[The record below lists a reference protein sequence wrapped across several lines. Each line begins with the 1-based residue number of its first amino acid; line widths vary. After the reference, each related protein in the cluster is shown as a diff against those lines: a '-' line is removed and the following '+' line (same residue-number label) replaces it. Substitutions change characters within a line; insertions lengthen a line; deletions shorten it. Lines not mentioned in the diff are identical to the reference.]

1 MHPSSDP
8 PDIAR
13 HLDDQ
18 VRAQERQ
25 LVIVRLAVV
34 ALATG
39 FLIVFGDPIDN
50 RFALMG
56 VVAGVAG
63 YSLLI
68 GVLLTR
74 LATRPVAVMG
84 VTLDALAVTAVV
96 WLATNVPDAYLFY
109 SIVILGAAIRFGMIA
124 SIALSIAIGVA
135 YLAVVV
141 GSPPLDARV
150 GELLPVRILFLVT
163 FGVVAGLFS
172 RIIIG
177 GVAENARLQQRLQA
191 EELERARAS
200 ERELL
205 SRLGR
210 DFSASLNRRAT
221 ARAIVSGSA
230 PLLGDA
236 TLLLRVADDEL
247 LVPVAA
253 EGADVQLVAR
263 WKAHVAVRR
272 PKSGEG
278 IIGSAAATRT
288 SQLGPGA
295 SAGGDA
301 DDVDELGVDWMLA
314 VPVQVGGR
322 LLGVLATA
330 GMATR
335 PVDEAMRRVAEA
347 LADRAGPALQ
357 NAQLWTDLQKRMRL
371 EKEAQQV
378 KDDFLSV
385 VSHELRTPLTSI
397 QGYSQ
402 LLEARM
408 RAERGSSKEMGH
420 VRVILSQVMRMRR
433 LVDDLLDMN
442 RIDRSGGVSIEPV
455 DFDLADLLRDA
466 VSRISRAETD
476 RDIAL
481 TAPDSLAVHLD
492 RDRIDQILGN
502 LLENAVKYSPEGGP
516 IRVAAVEHRHEV
528 EVSVSDCGM
537 GIPPDRR
544 EHVFERFY
552 QTDDG
557 QGLRRFGGLGLGLA
571 ISKAI
576 VEAHGGRIW
585 AAANEEAGRG
595 SIITFRIPRTALPA
609 APGADDGDDAPSFV
623 RRRDPS

>member
-25 LVIVRLAVV
+25 LVVVRLAVV

-39 FLIVFGDPIDN
+39 FLIVFGEPIGN
-50 RFALMG
+50 RVALVG
-56 VVAGVAG
+56 VVGGVAA
-63 YSLLI
+63 YSGLI
-68 GVLLTR
+68 AVLLTR
-74 LATRPVAVMG
+74 VATRPVAVLG

-96 WLATNVPDAYLFY
+96 WLATDVPDAYLFY

-124 SIALSIAIGVA
+124 SIALSMVIGVA

-172 RIIIG
+172 QIITG

-191 EELERARAS
+191 EELERERAS

-205 SRLGR
+205 SRLAR

-236 TLLLRVADDEL
+236 TLLLSVASEDL

-253 EGADVQLVAR
+253 EGPDVQLVAR
-263 WKAHVAVRR
+263 WKAHVARR

-288 SQLGPGA
+288 SQLGPAA

-335 PVDEAMRRVAEA
+335 PVNEAMRRVAEA

-442 RIDRSGGVSIEPV
+442 RIDRNGGVSIEPV

-516 IRVAAVEHRHEV
+516 IRVAAAEHRHEV

-544 EHVFERFY
+544 EHVFDRFY

-557 QGLRRFGGLGLGLA
+557 QGRRRFGGLGLGLA

-576 VEAHGGRIW
+576 AEAHGGRIW

-595 SIITFRIPRTALPA
+595 SIITFRIPRTASPA